1 MLQAIS
7 MYFLR
12 LLKKFW
18 IKMYEVGKLWP
29 KKKAYK
35 NKIENFVYREN
46 WKLIIFFQYQF
57 LLRVGGKSSHGLIS
71 YTFGQVWEIFS
82 FDFCQHPDHYS
93 RTKSIAEQTV
103 LNANGLLLKGE
114 IFIST
119 LPYWVKHPSISSKY
133 LPGFLEINSEQLS
146 FLYDTDIEV
155 YYKDDNHEV

>member
-1 MLQAIS
+1 M
-7 MYFLR
+7 
-12 LLKKFW
+12 
-18 IKMYEVGKLWP
+18 
-29 KKKAYK
+29 
-35 NKIENFVYREN
+35 
-46 WKLIIFFQYQF
+46 
-57 LLRVGGKSSHGLIS
+57 GGKSSHGLIS

-119 LPYWVKHPSISSKY
+119 LPYRVKHSSISCKY
-133 LPGFLEINSEQLS
+133 LPGFLEINAEQLS

-155 YYKDDNHEV
+155 YCKDNYHEV

>member
-1 MLQAIS
+1 
-7 MYFLR
+7 
-12 LLKKFW
+12 
-18 IKMYEVGKLWP
+18 MYEVGKLWP

-119 LPYWVKHPSISSKY
+119 LPY
-133 LPGFLEINSEQLS
+133 
-146 FLYDTDIEV
+146 
-155 YYKDDNHEV
+155 

>member
-1 MLQAIS
+1 MT
-7 MYFLR
+7 
-12 LLKKFW
+12 
-18 IKMYEVGKLWP
+18 

-119 LPYWVKHPSISSKY
+119 LPYRVKHSSISCKY
-133 LPGFLEINSEQLS
+133 LPGFLEINAEQLS

-155 YYKDDNHEV
+155 YCKDNYHEV

>member
-1 MLQAIS
+1 M
-7 MYFLR
+7 R
-12 LLKKFW
+12 L
-18 IKMYEVGKLWP
+18 VNCA
-29 KKKAYK
+29 KKKRHT
-35 NKIENFVYREN
+35 KINRKFCVERKLEIDNF
-46 WKLIIFFQYQF
+46 LSISIFAES
-57 LLRVGGKSSHGLIS
+57 GGKSSHGLIS

-119 LPYWVKHPSISSKY
+119 LPYWVKHSSTSSKY

-155 YYKDDNHEV
+155 YCKDNYHEV